1 MGRRTPPFRSRISP
15 ERVLTAYEHG
25 LFPMAEGQSGSIKW
39 YIAEPRAVI
48 PLDERFKI
56 RRSLRQI
63 QRKGGYRMAVNTDF
77 EAVIRSCARHGEV
90 SRREV
95 WLSEEMIALYLE
107 LHRQGHAHS
116 VEVWNET
123 EMIGGLYGIAMKAA
137 FFGESMFSRAPY
149 ASQLA
154 LIGLVER
161 LRERG
166 YRLLDAQI
174 MSPHIAQ
181 FGAIN
186 LTHEEYLGVL
196 SDALEEERAF
206 VING

>member
-1 MGRRTPPFRSRISP
+1 MGRRTPSSRSITP
-15 ERVLTAYEHG
+15 EQVLTAYQHG

-63 QRKGGYRMAVNTDF
+63 RRKVGYRIAVNTDF
-77 EAVIRSCARHGEV
+77 ESVIRACARHGVV

-107 LHRQGHAHS
+107 LHAQGHAHS
-116 VEVWNET
+116 VEVWNDT

-166 YRLLDAQI
+166 YQLLDAQI

-181 FGAIN
+181 FGALN
-186 LTHEEYLGVL
+186 LSHQEYLGLL
-196 SDALEEERAF
+196 SRALEDERPFA
-206 VING
+206 